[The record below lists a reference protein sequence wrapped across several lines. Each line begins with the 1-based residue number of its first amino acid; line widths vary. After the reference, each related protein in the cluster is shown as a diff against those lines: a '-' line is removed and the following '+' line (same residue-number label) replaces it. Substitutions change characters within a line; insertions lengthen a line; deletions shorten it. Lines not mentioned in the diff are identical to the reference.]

1 MPVVC
6 TRPWRVRQGG
16 CFIGPESDH
25 CLVLTLT
32 DWLTDSLISL
42 RLDWC
47 DSPNSKLLDVVCV
60 ADVEHILVEI
70 LRLKFGW
77 DFKAEVWSWSCTPWG
92 DRFRDLRFW
101 TTSLLGHLLF
111 YLKTFLF
118 KTEKNCPHH
127 LSLVKSYDPLIR
139 SVPGWIAKLERNFD
153 VGLAGLDKFGNRILN
168 FLLPWGSRYIWWK
181 YMKIKNTW
189 LYMCRIFSFKPS
201 F

>member
-1 MPVVC
+1 MLLWQMRKLHNAVFWSLLGNVAPIL
-6 TRPWRVRQGG
+6 TENWSISWSKSQDLRVKLGRHFEAEAWSRGW
-16 CFIGPESDH
+16 CFIKI
-25 CLVLTLT
+25 LT
-32 DWLTDSLISL
+32 
-42 RLDWC
+42 
-47 DSPNSKLLDVVCV
+47 
-60 ADVEHILVEI
+60 
-70 LRLKFGW
+70 LKFGW
-77 DFKAEVWSWSCTPWG
+77 DFKAELWSWSCTPWR

-168 FLLPWGSRYIWWK
+168 FLLPWGSGYVWWK
-181 YMKIKNTW
+181 YIKI
-189 LYMCRIFSFKPS
+189 
-201 F
+201 